1 MIVANVPLPFASG
14 RLTNLVQSTIMCGSV
29 ELVFDVKNVAPLFFR
44 NGPSVRLSRFRMV
57 LFHPSLNS
65 HP

>member
-1 MIVANVPLPFASG
+1 VIVANVPLPFASG
-14 RLTNLVQSTIMCGSV
+14 RLTNLVQSTMICGSV
-29 ELVFDVKNVAPLFFR
+29 ELVFDVKNVAPLFLR
-44 NGPSVRLSRFRMV
+44 KVPSVTLSRFRIV